1 MKIDELTPEQ
11 IETNKRA
18 FISLIK
24 SINREGAR
32 IENLL
37 DYLENKS
44 DFFTAPA
51 STQYHSNFKGGLCY
65 HSLNVYK
72 TLLKIVNATFNSQLA
87 DDTGISYIDENG
99 LTLDSESL
107 KIVGLLHDISKTNF
121 YEQYTQNKKVYSP
134 KGTKWDEGGKFDW
147 VSVKAYKIKDMNER
161 FIFGTHGQNS
171 EYIVGTFIPLK
182 IEESVAINWHMGG
195 LDGQNLAAEVSTIY
209 NKYPLAVVLH
219 LADTLSTYTTERI
232 E

>member
-1 MKIDELTPEQ
+1 MKAIELTPEQ
-11 IETNKRA
+11 LEANKQE
-18 FISLIK
+18 FIGLLRSIK
-24 SINREGAR
+24 REGAK
-32 IENLL
+32 IEEFL

-51 STQYHSNFKGGLCY
+51 STQYHSNFEGGLCY

-72 TLLKIVNATFNSQLA
+72 KLLKIVNSVFDNQLS
-87 DDTGISYIDENG
+87 DSTGTSYIDENG
-99 LTLDSESL
+99 LDLDSESL
-107 KIVGLLHDISKTNF
+107 KIVGLLHDVSKINF
-121 YEQYTQNKKVYSP
+121 YEQYIQNKKVYSP
-134 KGTKWDEGGKFDW
+134 KGTKWDEGGKYDW
-147 VSVKAYKIKDMNER
+147 VPTKAYKIKDACDR

-195 LDGQNLAAEVSTIY
+195 LDGQNLSAEVATIY